1 MQFPETG
8 CLGKVWVCSMY
19 DFEKKR
25 LPIGIESFEEIRT
38 DEYYYVDKSAF
49 IRDLLRRRGKVN
61 LFTRPR
67 RFGKTLNM
75 DMLRCFFQIGGD
87 RALFDGLDIA
97 EEKGLCERYMG
108 KFPVISISLKGVS
121 GLDYQT
127 ARALMCLTI
136 GREAMKFYDLLESK
150 RLTDADKKIYRQLI
164 QVDSTGQS
172 VYAMSDITLMGSLHT
187 LSELLEKH
195 YGSRVIILI
204 DEYDVPLAKANEQG
218 YYDQMIVLIR
228 NMFEQALKTNSSL
241 QFAVLTG
248 CLRVSKES
256 IFTGLNNLLV
266 FSITD
271 PECDSYFGFTDD
283 EVKEMLEYYELCEK
297 YDLIKEWYDGYCFGD
312 TDVYCPWDVI
322 SYVNKLLVKRN
333 WQPQNYW
340 ANTSSNEVLKR
351 LLKEATSGTRDE
363 VERLIAGEPV
373 WKQINEELTYKE
385 LYDSIDNV
393 WSVLFVTG
401 YLTQQGES
409 EGKMRRLVI
418 PNREIH
424 DIFMTQIR
432 SWMQEK
438 AREDRE
444 RLRAF
449 CEAFREAD
457 GEAVQRI
464 FTEYLS
470 ETVSVRDTAVRK
482 ELKEN
487 FYHGFLLGLLRFK
500 EDWKVL
506 SNREGGQGYAD
517 IVIEIF
523 AEKTGIVI
531 EVKYAENGDL
541 EAGCREALEQIERKG
556 YIGWPGLAGMGRVI
570 KCGIACHIK
579 NCKAV
584 FEEGQ

>member
-1 MQFPETG
+1 
-8 CLGKVWVCSMY
+8 MY

-283 EVKEMLEYYELCEK
+283 EVKEMLEYYELSEK

-363 VERLIAGEPV
+363 IERLIAGEPV

-385 LYDSIDNV
+385 LYDSIENV

-401 YLTQQGES
+401 YLTQQGEAD
-409 EGKMRRLVI
+409 GKMRRLVI

-432 SWMQEK
+432 TWMQEK

-570 KCGIACHIK
+570 KCGMACHIK

-584 FEEGQ
+584 FVDS

>member
-1 MQFPETG
+1 
-8 CLGKVWVCSMY
+8 MY

-283 EVKEMLEYYELCEK
+283 EVKEMLEYYELSEK

-351 LLKEATSGTRDE
+351 LLKEAASGTRDE
-363 VERLIAGEPV
+363 IERLIAGEPV

-385 LYDSIDNV
+385 LYDSIENV

-401 YLTQQGES
+401 YLTQQGEAD
-409 EGKMRRLVI
+409 GKMRRLVI

-432 SWMQEK
+432 TWMQEK

-487 FYHGFLLGLLRFK
+487 FYHGFLQGLLRFK

-570 KCGIACHIK
+570 KCGMACHIK

-584 FEEGQ
+584 FVEGR

>member
-1 MQFPETG
+1 
-8 CLGKVWVCSMY
+8 MY

-49 IRDLLRRRGKVN
+49 IRDLLRRRDKVN

-75 DMLRCFFQIGGD
+75 DMLRCFFQNGSD

-127 ARALMCLTI
+127 ARALMCLAI

-187 LSELLEKH
+187 LSGLLEKH

-283 EVKEMLEYYELCEK
+283 EVKEMLEYYELSEK

-363 VERLIAGEPV
+363 IERLIAGEPV

-385 LYDSIDNV
+385 LYDSIENV

-432 SWMQEK
+432 TWMQEK

-584 FEEGQ
+584 FEEGR

>member
-1 MQFPETG
+1 
-8 CLGKVWVCSMY
+8 MY

-283 EVKEMLEYYELCEK
+283 EVKEMLEYYELSEK

-363 VERLIAGEPV
+363 IERLIAGEPV

-385 LYDSIDNV
+385 LYDSIENV

-401 YLTQQGES
+401 YLTQQGEAD
-409 EGKMRRLVI
+409 GKMRRLVI

-432 SWMQEK
+432 TWMQEK

-570 KCGIACHIK
+570 KCGMACHIK

-584 FEEGQ
+584 FVEGR

>member
-1 MQFPETG
+1 
-8 CLGKVWVCSMY
+8 MY
-19 DFEKKR
+19 DLDKKR

-38 DEYYYVDKSAF
+38 DEYYYVDKTAF

-75 DMLRCFFQIGGD
+75 DMLKSFFQIGGD
-87 RALFDGLDIA
+87 KAIFEGLDIA
-97 EEKGLCERYMG
+97 GETGLCQRYMG
-108 KFPVISISLKGVS
+108 KFPVISISLKGVN
-121 GLDYQT
+121 GLDYDV

-136 GREAMKFYDLLESK
+136 GREAMKFYDLLDSD
-150 RLTDADKKIYRQLI
+150 RLTDDDKKVYRQLI
-164 QVDSTGQS
+164 YVDTTGQG
-172 VYAMSDITLMGSLHT
+172 VYAMSDATLMGSLNI
-187 LSELLEKH
+187 LSALLEKH
-195 YGSRVIILI
+195 YGSKVVILI

-271 PECDSYFGFTDD
+271 PEHSSYFGFTDY
-283 EVKEMLEYYELCEK
+283 EVKEMLEYYELSDK
-297 YDLIKEWYDGYCFGD
+297 YDLIKEWYDGYRFGD
-312 TDVYCPWDVI
+312 AAIYCPWDVI

-351 LLKEATSGTRDE
+351 LLENASSETRDE
-363 VERLIAGEPV
+363 IERLIAGESI
-373 WKQINEELTYKE
+373 WKQVSEELTYKE
-385 LYDSIDNV
+385 LYDNTENV

-401 YLTQQGES
+401 YLTQQGEND
-409 EGKMRRLVI
+409 GKLRRLVI

-432 SWMQEK
+432 GWMQEK

-444 RLRAF
+444 RLRGF
-449 CEAFREAD
+449 CEAFRDAD
-457 GEAVQRI
+457 GEKAQRI
-464 FTEYLS
+464 FSEYLN
-470 ETVSVRDTAVRK
+470 ETVSIRDTAIRK

-506 SNREGGQGYAD
+506 SNRESGQGYAD

-541 EAGCREALEQIERKG
+541 DAGCREALEQIEREG
-556 YIGWPGLAGMGRVI
+556 YADQPGLDGMSRVI
-570 KCGIACHIK
+570 KCGIACHVK
-579 NCKAV
+579 NCKVV
-584 FEEGQ
+584 FEDSAVLSKGYPKWQIDR